1 MNLKRKKHMPA
12 VVLATRSEEALSQM
26 PRDTFQIREAVST
39 MGVMSALNAR
49 PVLIVA
55 DPEELIESPE
65 MSREALI
72 TALDSVGQDGVVVVD
87 SKAFIEDR
95 ERWIGEALLSRGDGA
110 ALRYMP
116 RRAVMLTNYCG
127 GVGKSTLSL
136 ALARR
141 FRETTGLPAAVVE
154 VGVGGSSMSRLGELS
169 TLFEVVTQDADPGE
183 WHGVHLYPSD
193 DWETKTLATD
203 ERTETTLS
211 QIYRQHTLV
220 TFDTFPTNALW
231 RHALELVTDVI
242 VVTSPR
248 PDAIE
253 QTGAMMRRLQDE
265 LETLAAQPEIHLV
278 LNQVQSMGQRL
289 PLAGEL
295 SAWVK
300 YDEGAALSLE
310 GDLSDPLLGLMYP
323 GWSHRAKR
331 KGASKGGVRRMWGK
345 RKDKGGRLALGE
357 VEGRCPVPEG
367 DVEGMK
373 VQG

>member
-1 MNLKRKKHMPA
+1 MKLKRKKRLPA
-12 VVLATRSEEALSQM
+12 VVLATRSEQALNQVPM
-26 PRDTFQIREAVST
+26 DTFQTREAVST
-39 MGVMSALNAR
+39 MGVMSALNAQ

-55 DPEELIESPE
+55 DPDELIESPE
-65 MSREALI
+65 MSREALR

-87 SKAFIEDR
+87 SKAFTEDR

-116 RRAVMLTNYCG
+116 RRTVMLTNYCG
-127 GVGKSTLSL
+127 GVGKSTFSL

-154 VGVGGSSMSRLGELS
+154 VGVGGSSMSRLGEFP
-169 TLFEVVTQDADPGE
+169 TLFEVVTQDVDPDE
-183 WHGVHLYPSD
+183 WHGVSLYPSD

-203 ERTETTLS
+203 ERTEKTLH

-265 LETLAAQPEIHLV
+265 LETLETRPEIHLV
-278 LNQVQSMGQRL
+278 LNQVQSIGQRL

-310 GDLSDPLLGLMYP
+310 GDLSDPLLELIYP

-331 KGASKGGVRRMWGK
+331 KGASKGGVRRMWGRKK
-345 RKDKGGRLALGE
+345 R
-357 VEGRCPVPEG
+357 
-367 DVEGMK
+367 
-373 VQG
+373 

>member
-1 MNLKRKKHMPA
+1 MKLKRKKRLPA
-12 VVLATRSEEALSQM
+12 IVLATRSEEALSQM
-26 PRDTFQIREAVST
+26 PTDTFQTREALST
-39 MGVMSALNAR
+39 MGVMSALNAQ
-49 PVLIVA
+49 PVLIVV
-55 DPEELIESPE
+55 DPDDLIESPE
-65 MSREALI
+65 MSREALR

-87 SKAFIEDR
+87 SDAFIEDP
-95 ERWIGEALLSRGDGA
+95 ERWIGEALLVRGDSA
-110 ALRYMP
+110 AVRYMP

-141 FRETTGLPAAVVE
+141 FRETTGLPAATVE
-154 VGVGGSSMSRLGELS
+154 VGVGGSSMSRLGEFS
-169 TLFEVVTQDADPGE
+169 TLFEVVTQDAEPGE
-183 WHGVHLYPSD
+183 WHGVRLYPSD

-203 ERTETTLS
+203 ERTEATLS

-248 PDAIE
+248 PDAID

-265 LETLAAQPEIHLV
+265 LETLDDRPEIHLV

-300 YDEGAALSLE
+300 YDERAALGLE
-310 GDLSDPLLGLMYP
+310 GELADPLLELIYP

-331 KGASKGGVRRMWGK
+331 NGASRGIMRRLLGKGK
-345 RKDKGGRLALGE
+345 R
-357 VEGRCPVPEG
+357 
-367 DVEGMK
+367 
-373 VQG
+373 

>member
-1 MNLKRKKHMPA
+1 MNLKRKKRMPA

-55 DPEELIESPE
+55 DPENLIESPE
-65 MSREALI
+65 MSREALR
-72 TALDSVGQDGVVVVD
+72 TALGSLGQDGVVVVD
-87 SKAFIEDR
+87 SKAFTEDR

-110 ALRYMP
+110 AVRYMP

-141 FRETTGLPAAVVE
+141 FQETTGLPAATVE
-154 VGVGGSSMSRLGELS
+154 VGVGGSSMSRLGEFS

-183 WHGVHLYPSD
+183 WHGVSLYPSD

-203 ERTETTLS
+203 ERTEATLR

-231 RHALELVTDVI
+231 RHVLELVTDVI

-248 PDAIE
+248 PDAID

-265 LETLAAQPEIHLV
+265 LETLATRPEIHLA

-300 YDEGAALSLE
+300 YDEGAALNLE
-310 GDLSDPLLGLMYP
+310 GELADPLLELIYP

-331 KGASKGGVRRMWGK
+331 NGTSRGIVQKLLGK
-345 RKDKGGRLALGE
+345 WKR
-357 VEGRCPVPEG
+357 
-367 DVEGMK
+367 
-373 VQG
+373 

>member
-1 MNLKRKKHMPA
+1 MKWKKRLPA
-12 VVLATRSEEALSQM
+12 ALLATRSEEALSKV
-26 PRDTFQIREAVST
+26 PRDTFQTREAIST

-49 PVLIVA
+49 PVLVVA
-55 DPEELIESPE
+55 DPDDLVESQE
-65 MSREALI
+65 MSREALR
-72 TALDSVGQDGVVVVD
+72 TALDSLGQDGVVVVD

-110 ALRYMP
+110 ALRFMP

-154 VGVGGSSMSRLGELS
+154 VGVGGSSMSRLGEIP
-169 TLFEVVTQDADPGE
+169 TLFDVVTQDVDPGE
-183 WHGVHLYPSD
+183 WHDVRLYPSD

-203 ERTETTLS
+203 ERTETTLN
-211 QIYRQHTLV
+211 QIYRQHTLI

-253 QTGAMMRRLQDE
+253 QTEAMMRRLQDE
-265 LETLAAQPEIHLV
+265 LEILDERPEIHLV
-278 LNQVQSMGQRL
+278 LNQVQSIGQRL

-300 YDEGAALSLE
+300 YDEDAALSLS
-310 GDLSDPLLGLMYP
+310 GDLSDPLLELIYP
-323 GWSHRAKR
+323 GWHHREKKKR
-331 KGASKGGVRRMWGK
+331 SSKGRVLSNNPAPKGDIERLPKDDTHRIGRGQK
-345 RKDKGGRLALGE
+345 R
-357 VEGRCPVPEG
+357 
-367 DVEGMK
+367 
-373 VQG
+373 

>member
-1 MNLKRKKHMPA
+1 MKWKWKKRLPA
-12 VVLATRSEEALSQM
+12 VVLATRLEEALSM
-26 PRDTFQIREAVST
+26 VPRDTFQTREAIST

-55 DPEELIESPE
+55 DPDDLVESPE
-65 MSREALI
+65 MSRDALR
-72 TALDSVGQDGVVVVD
+72 TSLDSLGQDGVVVVN

-110 ALRYMP
+110 ALRFMP

-154 VGVGGSSMSRLGELS
+154 VGVGGSSMSRLGEFP
-169 TLFEVVTQDADPGE
+169 TLFDVVTQDVDPGE

-265 LETLAAQPEIHLV
+265 LEILDERPEIHLV
-278 LNQVQSMGQRL
+278 LNRVQSMGQRL

-300 YDEGAALSLE
+300 YDEGAALSLS
-310 GDLSDPLLGLMYP
+310 GDLSDPLLELIYP
-323 GWSHRAKR
+323 GWHHREKKKR
-331 KGASKGGVRRMWGK
+331 SSKGSVLSHSTIPK
-345 RKDKGGRLALGE
+345 EDAEKLPK
-357 VEGRCPVPEG
+357 
-367 DVEGMK
+367 EGMQRIGRGQK
-373 VQG
+373 R